1 MFNRH
6 FSENLLSQFKN
17 SSREVIIVEGARQV
31 GKSTLIESVL
41 EKVKKEDFNYK
52 VIQINLETDLITL
65 KEFDSTKS
73 FEEFE
78 IYLKTR
84 FDFSD
89 EEKSILF
96 IDEAQESEVLGAYVR
111 SFKEKWK
118 NAKVV
123 LSGSSMRRLFRED
136 QRVPVGRYKTLLITP
151 LSFVEFLEARKK
163 DSLLELIEEINLSNY
178 QDSKFNSEFVHRLF
192 LEELDIYLQIGG
204 MPAVVQEYVNQGDWR
219 RKRLDILLSQEDD
232 FIRRSKKINKEL
244 FNAGLRGI
252 ANNIGSSSKYTHI
265 SGKLI
270 DARRVV
276 QTLIEWK
283 LVFEVQQ
290 RGNATT
296 STFYPK
302 RYIYDIGIAQDLR
315 LHPFPTISIIET
327 LSSVLRTPLGG
338 LIENALL
345 LQLINQ
351 PDVYEISGWKN
362 SSDENKEIDFV
373 VRTDKLL
380 PIECKASLKVSE
392 RNFYGVNE
400 YLKISSLQ
408 TGFVVSLAPLKE
420 FVKDD
425 KKLVNLPFHFAKASF
440 MKELVSFKK

>member
-118 NAKVV
+118 NTKVV